1 MDKYWITFSQWHK
14 SSAAAG
20 FEAACGVVRHFK
32 RSCVA
37 PFEGMV
43 NRGIQRALRQ
53 TSLREVTS
61 SSLSWS
67 SSILPQLSLRAT
79 NQTVCLHLHPC
90 PSLLH
95 PSPQPQLSNRL
106 YLQPSISL
114 FQSIAVS
121 LLLFQL
127 SQGHS
132 GFRSLLSSGP
142 IDGFLSLPMQPASAR
157 GRERSRCLSV
167 SSHL

>member
-61 SSLSWS
+61 SFPGWS
-67 SSILPQLSLRAT
+67 SSVPPRLSLPAA
-79 NQTVCLHLHPC
+79 NETVCLHLHPC
-90 PSLLH
+90 PSFLR
-95 PSPQPQLSNRL
+95 PSPRPQLSNRL

-114 FQSIAVS
+114 LQSIAVS
-121 LLLFQL
+121 PLLFQL
-127 SQGHS
+127 SQGHL
-132 GFRSLLSSGP
+132 GFRSLLSSRP
-142 IDGFLSLPMQPASAR
+142 IDGFLSLPMQPASAP

>member
-53 TSLREVTS
+53 TGLREVTS
-61 SSLSWS
+61 FFSRLILPRSASMEPSRHKWDRLSASTSLSIS
-67 SSILPQLSLRAT
+67 PPSFSFAT
-79 NQTVCLHLHPC
+79 TF
-90 PSLLH
+90 
-95 PSPQPQLSNRL
+95 RL
-106 YLQPSISL
+106 YLQPSPSL
-114 FQSIAVS
+114 LQSTTVF
-121 LLLFQL
+121 LLLFQP
-127 SQGHS
+127 SRGHL
-132 GFRSLLSSGP
+132 GFGSLLSSRT
-142 IDGFLSLPMQPASAR
+142 IAYHCRCSL
-157 GRERSRCLSV
+157 L
-167 SSHL
+167 